1 MVMVMTAYDS
11 RPRGVVRGNAGAAT
25 AVQRTLGRIR
35 SQLRPRAAWA
45 QGQEVIPG
53 LPYTTT
59 PGAVFIDQTTGI
71 SAYIDATG
79 TLVPGLPPSPP
90 TEVYVNSTGAAFTP
104 TPVSQYTALA
114 PAAAAS
120 LESYGLPAVGS
131 SPVYTAA
138 TAPTTTTLGAT
149 GPAGG
154 GYSSAL
160 PLLLL
165 GGAVVA
171 ALAFTRR

>member
-1 MVMVMTAYDS
+1 MVMVMLYDG
-11 RPRGVVRGNAGAAT
+11 RPRGLQRGMGDVPER
-25 AVQRTLGRIR
+25 VQRTLERIR
-35 SQLRPRAAWA
+35 AGLRPRAAWA

-79 TLVPGLPPSPP
+79 TLVPGLPPTTP
-90 TEVYVNSTGAAFTP
+90 TEVYVNSTGAAFVP
-104 TPVSQYTALA
+104 TPVSQYVTLA
-114 PAAAAS
+114 PAAAAN

-138 TAPTTTTLGAT
+138 TAPTTTTTAE
-149 GPAGG
+149 G
-154 GYSSAL
+154 GYGSAL

-165 GGAVVA
+165 GGAAIA